1 MVASVLIVNDTKCD
15 WLRTVFYITYSLQS
29 VVIVKQERDLKNLW
43 QNLKDISLLFGLID
57 VVQLFD
63 LESTQPNIALPY
75 SFQQTPSYKKEFVYD
90 VSMIQEPLRS
100 LLYQYDLLEIP
111 IYPNQEQSSFEVGF
125 LNAYWGVKDPEL
137 PELNETQQESTRYNQ
152 ENCDSGYSA
161 RYSYPTFS
169 LLNPPSESQHQPNQT
184 RSQKQQQQQVQSTS
198 STTPFEQQQQQLVTP
213 PNTII
218 SSSSSQPR
226 GILSRATVSSRLQ
239 HYSSRCLLCPK
250 ETKDGQVVLVE
261 KRLISM
267 NSFLLMC
274 RYFTCD
280 LVCVCDFLI
289 KPLNLVFLI

>member
-15 WLRTVFYITYSLQS
+15 WLRTVFYITYSQQS

-43 QNLKDISLLFGLID
+43 QNLKDISLPFDLID
-57 VVQLFD
+57 VVQLFEW
-63 LESTQPNIALPY
+63 ESTQPNIVLPY
-75 SFQQTPSYKKEFVYD
+75 SLQKTPSYKKEFVYD

-137 PELNETQQESTRYNQ
+137 PELNETQEESTRYNQ

-161 RYSYPTFS
+161 GYSYPTFS

-184 RSQKQQQQQVQSTS
+184 RSQKQQQEREQSTS

-213 PNTII
+213 PITII

-226 GILSRATVSSRLQ
+226 EGFYREQQSAPDSSTTPVGVC
-239 HYSSRCLLCPK
+239 YVPK
-250 ETKDGQVVLVE
+250 
-261 KRLISM
+261 KRRMAKL
-267 NSFLLMC
+267 F
-274 RYFTCD
+274 
-280 LVCVCDFLI
+280 
-289 KPLNLVFLI
+289 

>member
-15 WLRTVFYITYSLQS
+15 WLRTVFYITYSQQS

-43 QNLKDISLLFGLID
+43 QNFKDISLPFDLID
-57 VVQLFD
+57 VVQLFEW
-63 LESTQPNIALPY
+63 ESTQPNIALPY
-75 SFQQTPSYKKEFVYD
+75 SLQQTPSYKKEFVYD

-137 PELNETQQESTRYNQ
+137 NETQQESTRYNQ

-161 RYSYPTFS
+161 GYSYPTFS

-184 RSQKQQQQQVQSTS
+184 RSQKQQQQQQVQSTS

-213 PNTII
+213 PNTI

-226 GILSRATVSSRLQ
+226 EGFYREQQSAPDSSTTPVGVC
-239 HYSSRCLLCPK
+239 YVPK
-250 ETKDGQVVLVE
+250 
-261 KRLISM
+261 KRRMAKL
-267 NSFLLMC
+267 F
-274 RYFTCD
+274 
-280 LVCVCDFLI
+280 
-289 KPLNLVFLI
+289 

>member
-15 WLRTVFYITYSLQS
+15 WLRTVFYITYSQQS

-43 QNLKDISLLFGLID
+43 QNFKDISLPFDLID
-57 VVQLFD
+57 VVQLFEW
-63 LESTQPNIALPY
+63 ESTQPNIALPY
-75 SFQQTPSYKKEFVYD
+75 SLQQTPSYKKEFVYD

-161 RYSYPTFS
+161 GYSYPTFS

-226 GILSRATVSSRLQ
+226 EGFYREQQSAPDSSTTPVGVCYAPKKEGFYREQ
-239 HYSSRCLLCPK
+239 QSAPDSSTTPVGVCYVPK
-250 ETKDGQVVLVE
+250 
-261 KRLISM
+261 KRRMAKL
-267 NSFLLMC
+267 F
-274 RYFTCD
+274 
-280 LVCVCDFLI
+280 
-289 KPLNLVFLI
+289 

>member
-15 WLRTVFYITYSLQS
+15 WLRTVFYITYSQQS

-43 QNLKDISLLFGLID
+43 QNFKDISLPFDLID
-57 VVQLFD
+57 VVQLFEW
-63 LESTQPNIALPY
+63 ESTQPNIALPY
-75 SFQQTPSYKKEFVYD
+75 SLQQTPSYKKEFVYD

-161 RYSYPTFS
+161 GYSYPTFS

-184 RSQKQQQQQVQSTS
+184 RSQKQQQQQEQSTS

-213 PNTII
+213 PITII

-226 GILSRATVSSRLQ
+226 EGFYREQQSAPDSSTTPVGVC
-239 HYSSRCLLCPK
+239 YAPK
-250 ETKDGQVVLVE
+250 KQRMAKL
-261 KRLISM
+261 
-267 NSFLLMC
+267 F
-274 RYFTCD
+274 
-280 LVCVCDFLI
+280 
-289 KPLNLVFLI
+289 

>member
-15 WLRTVFYITYSLQS
+15 WLRTVFYITYSQQS

-43 QNLKDISLLFGLID
+43 QNFKDISLPFDLID
-57 VVQLFD
+57 VVQLFEW
-63 LESTQPNIALPY
+63 ESTQPNIALPY
-75 SFQQTPSYKKEFVYD
+75 SLQQTPSYKKEFVYD
-90 VSMIQEPLRS
+90 VSIIQEPLRS
-100 LLYQYDLLEIP
+100 LLYKYDFLEIP
-111 IYPNQEQSSFEVGF
+111 IYPNQEQSLFEVGF

-161 RYSYPTFS
+161 GYSYPTFS

-213 PNTII
+213 PITII

-226 GILSRATVSSRLQ
+226 EGFYREQQSAPDSSTTPVGVCYAPKKEGFYREQ
-239 HYSSRCLLCPK
+239 QSAPDSSTTPVGVCYAPK
-250 ETKDGQVVLVE
+250 KQRMAKL
-261 KRLISM
+261 
-267 NSFLLMC
+267 F
-274 RYFTCD
+274 
-280 LVCVCDFLI
+280 
-289 KPLNLVFLI
+289 

>member
-15 WLRTVFYITYSLQS
+15 WLRTVFYITYSQQS

-43 QNLKDISLLFGLID
+43 QNFKDISLPFDLID
-57 VVQLFD
+57 VVQLFEW
-63 LESTQPNIALPY
+63 ESTQPNIALPY
-75 SFQQTPSYKKEFVYD
+75 SLQQTPSYKKEFVYD

-161 RYSYPTFS
+161 GYSYPTFS

-213 PNTII
+213 PITII

-226 GILSRATVSSRLQ
+226 EGFYREQQSAPDSSTTPVGVCYAPKKEGFYREQ
-239 HYSSRCLLCPK
+239 QSAPDSSTTPVGVCYAPK
-250 ETKDGQVVLVE
+250 KQRMAKL
-261 KRLISM
+261 
-267 NSFLLMC
+267 F
-274 RYFTCD
+274 
-280 LVCVCDFLI
+280 
-289 KPLNLVFLI
+289 

>member
-15 WLRTVFYITYSLQS
+15 WLRTVFYITYSQQS

-43 QNLKDISLLFGLID
+43 QNFKDISLPFDLID
-57 VVQLFD
+57 VVQLFEW
-63 LESTQPNIALPY
+63 ESTQPHIALPY
-75 SFQQTPSYKKEFVYD
+75 SLQQTPSYKKEFVYD

-161 RYSYPTFS
+161 GYSYPTFS

-184 RSQKQQQQQVQSTS
+184 RSQKQQQQQEQSTS

-213 PNTII
+213 PITII

-226 GILSRATVSSRLQ
+226 EGFYREQQSAPDSSTTPVGVCYAPKKEGFYREQ
-239 HYSSRCLLCPK
+239 QSAPDSSTTPVGVCYAPK
-250 ETKDGQVVLVE
+250 
-261 KRLISM
+261 KRRMAKL
-267 NSFLLMC
+267 F
-274 RYFTCD
+274 
-280 LVCVCDFLI
+280 
-289 KPLNLVFLI
+289 

>member
-15 WLRTVFYITYSLQS
+15 WLRTVFYITYSQQS

-43 QNLKDISLLFGLID
+43 QNFKDISLPFDLID
-57 VVQLFD
+57 VVQLFEW
-63 LESTQPNIALPY
+63 ESTQPNIALPY
-75 SFQQTPSYKKEFVYD
+75 SLQQTPSYKKEFVYD

-161 RYSYPTFS
+161 GYSYPTFS
-169 LLNPPSESQHQPNQT
+169 LLNPPSENQHQPNQT

-226 GILSRATVSSRLQ
+226 EGFYREQQSAPDSSTTPVGVCYAPKKEGFYREQ
-239 HYSSRCLLCPK
+239 QSAPDSSTTPVGVCYVPK
-250 ETKDGQVVLVE
+250 
-261 KRLISM
+261 KRRMAKL
-267 NSFLLMC
+267 F
-274 RYFTCD
+274 
-280 LVCVCDFLI
+280 
-289 KPLNLVFLI
+289 

>member
-15 WLRTVFYITYSLQS
+15 WLRTVFYITYSQQS

-43 QNLKDISLLFGLID
+43 QNFKDISLPFDLID
-57 VVQLFD
+57 VVQLFEW
-63 LESTQPNIALPY
+63 ESTQPNIVLPN
-75 SFQQTPSYKKEFVYD
+75 SLQQTPSYKKEFVYD

-137 PELNETQQESTRYNQ
+137 PELNETQRESTRYNQ

-161 RYSYPTFS
+161 GYSYPTFS

-213 PNTII
+213 PITII

-226 GILSRATVSSRLQ
+226 EGFYREQQSAPDSSTTPVGVCYAPKKEGFYREQ
-239 HYSSRCLLCPK
+239 QSAPDSSTTPVGVCYVPK
-250 ETKDGQVVLVE
+250 
-261 KRLISM
+261 KRRMAKL
-267 NSFLLMC
+267 F
-274 RYFTCD
+274 
-280 LVCVCDFLI
+280 
-289 KPLNLVFLI
+289 

>member
-15 WLRTVFYITYSLQS
+15 WLRTVFYITYSQQS

-43 QNLKDISLLFGLID
+43 QNFKDISLPFDLID
-57 VVQLFD
+57 VVQLFEW
-63 LESTQPNIALPY
+63 ESTQPNIALPY
-75 SFQQTPSYKKEFVYD
+75 SLQQTPSYKKEFVYD

-111 IYPNQEQSSFEVGF
+111 IYPNQEQSLFEVGF

-161 RYSYPTFS
+161 GYSYPTFS

-184 RSQKQQQQQVQSTS
+184 RSQKQQQQQEQSTS

-213 PNTII
+213 PITII

-226 GILSRATVSSRLQ
+226 EGFYREQQSAPDSSTTPVGVCYAPKKEGFYREQ
-239 HYSSRCLLCPK
+239 QSAPDSSTTPVGVCYAPK
-250 ETKDGQVVLVE
+250 
-261 KRLISM
+261 KRRMAKL
-267 NSFLLMC
+267 F
-274 RYFTCD
+274 
-280 LVCVCDFLI
+280 
-289 KPLNLVFLI
+289 

>member
-15 WLRTVFYITYSLQS
+15 WLRTVFYITYSQQS

-43 QNLKDISLLFGLID
+43 QNFKDISLPFDLID
-57 VVQLFD
+57 VVQLFEW
-63 LESTQPNIALPY
+63 ESTQPNIALPY
-75 SFQQTPSYKKEFVYD
+75 SLQQTPSYKKEFVYD

-111 IYPNQEQSSFEVGF
+111 IYPNQEQSLFEVGF

-161 RYSYPTFS
+161 GYSYPTFS

-226 GILSRATVSSRLQ
+226 EGFYREQQSAPDSSTTPVGVCYAPKKEGFYREQ
-239 HYSSRCLLCPK
+239 QSAPDSSTTPVGVCYAPK
-250 ETKDGQVVLVE
+250 
-261 KRLISM
+261 KRRMAKL
-267 NSFLLMC
+267 F
-274 RYFTCD
+274 
-280 LVCVCDFLI
+280 
-289 KPLNLVFLI
+289 

>member
-15 WLRTVFYITYSLQS
+15 WLRTVFYITYSQQS

-43 QNLKDISLLFGLID
+43 QNFKDISLPFDLID
-57 VVQLFD
+57 VVQLFEW
-63 LESTQPNIALPY
+63 ESTQPNIALPY
-75 SFQQTPSYKKEFVYD
+75 SLQQTPSYKKEFVYD

-111 IYPNQEQSSFEVGF
+111 IYPNQEQSLFEVGF

-161 RYSYPTFS
+161 GYSYPTFS

-213 PNTII
+213 PITII

-226 GILSRATVSSRLQ
+226 EGFYREQQSAPDSSTTPVGVCYAPKKEGFYREQ
-239 HYSSRCLLCPK
+239 QSAPDSSTTPVGVCYAPK
-250 ETKDGQVVLVE
+250 KQRMAKL
-261 KRLISM
+261 
-267 NSFLLMC
+267 F
-274 RYFTCD
+274 
-280 LVCVCDFLI
+280 
-289 KPLNLVFLI
+289 

>member
-15 WLRTVFYITYSLQS
+15 WLRTVFYITYSQQS

-43 QNLKDISLLFGLID
+43 QNFKDISLPFDLID
-57 VVQLFD
+57 VVQLFEW
-63 LESTQPNIALPY
+63 ESTQPHIALPY
-75 SFQQTPSYKKEFVYD
+75 SLQQTPSFKKEFVYD

-161 RYSYPTFS
+161 GYSYPTFS

-184 RSQKQQQQQVQSTS
+184 RSQKQQQQEQSTL

-213 PNTII
+213 PITII

-226 GILSRATVSSRLQ
+226 EGFYREQQSAPDSSTTPVGVCYAPKKEGFYREQ
-239 HYSSRCLLCPK
+239 QSAPDSSTTPVGVCYAPK
-250 ETKDGQVVLVE
+250 KQRMAKL
-261 KRLISM
+261 
-267 NSFLLMC
+267 F
-274 RYFTCD
+274 
-280 LVCVCDFLI
+280 
-289 KPLNLVFLI
+289 